1 MRNLS
6 KLSISVV
13 ICTRNRRKALKRC
26 VDSIVNQSYQPQEI
40 VIVDDASGRKT
51 KEAISEIVN
60 KCEIPTKLI
69 VNEKR
74 MGLAASRN
82 RGIKAARC
90 DIVAFLDDDCSAD
103 KNWLKELLKS
113 YKSGLIVGV
122 GGPVIELGRKV
133 RAKEKPKKYMY
144 ISGSGNV
151 VNNIRLGSEEE
162 LEKFGVKPV
171 NFFQGGNMSYRRDV
185 LIKLHGFDTNF
196 KGNGYREET
205 DLGIR
210 SSEMGVQIFNPNAYT
225 FHYSAKKGGN
235 RDVVKFNIG
244 RFLYWKTRNT
254 CLLLLKHYSTLNAL
268 GKIKRQF
275 QREILGI
282 ANGKPDLGTRE
293 KFYPCISK
301 SVSMI
306 YTVGGLISGLGLG
319 ILCARKSEPIAPQK
333 CATTGHDASRES
345 F

>member
-1 MRNLS
+1 
-6 KLSISVV
+6 VV
-13 ICTRNRRKALKRC
+13 ICTRNRRKALRRC

-51 KEAISEIVN
+51 KQVISEIVN
-60 KCEIPTKLI
+60 NCEIPTKLI
-69 VNEKR
+69 VNGKR

-82 RGIKAARC
+82 RAITSAKC

-103 KNWLKELLKS
+103 KNWVKELLKS
-113 YKSGLIVGV
+113 YKSELIVGV

-133 RAKEKPKKYMY
+133 RPKEKLEEYMY
-144 ISGSGNV
+144 ISRSGNV
-151 VNNIRLGSEEE
+151 VNNTRLGSEEE
-162 LEKFGVKPV
+162 LEKFDAKPV
-171 NFFQGGNMSYRRDV
+171 NFFQGGNMSYRRHA
-185 LIKLHGFDTNF
+185 LIRLHGFDTNF

-210 SSEMGVQIFNPNAYT
+210 SNEMGVQIFNPNAYT

-235 RDVVKFNIG
+235 RDVVKFNMG
-244 RFLYWKTRNT
+244 RFLYWRIRNT
-254 CLLLLKHYSTLNAL
+254 CLLLLKHYSILNAL
-268 GKIKRQF
+268 EKIKCQF

-293 KFYPCISK
+293 KFYPYISK

-306 YTVGGLISGLGLG
+306 YIVGGLISGLGLG
-319 ILCARKSEPIAPQK
+319 ILCAHKSEPIESQK
-333 CATTGHDASRES
+333 
-345 F
+345 